1 MDITADDRR
10 RVELLEMVSK
20 SGLKKLSLD
29 DLLQLRSLVQDKDYS
44 HNKKAE
50 KSKSRLL
57 AKINARIYDLEE
69 GKWL

>member
-1 MDITADDRR
+1 VDITADDRR